1 MHKCIKWW
9 CKSWC
14 WASYLGQAQAYWAIQ
29 AIMRDIITAMGD
41 VAELPIVA
49 MAIVMIVMATAMTIV
64 YTYVYSQ

>member
-1 MHKCIKWW
+1 
-9 CKSWC
+9 
-14 WASYLGQAQAYWAIQ
+14 
-29 AIMRDIITAMGD
+29 MRDIITAMGD